1 MERLKANKGTIIIT
15 TIVCLLPILIGILLW
30 DKIPNEVATHF
41 GSDGAPNGW
50 SSKGFA
56 VFGLP
61 LFVTGCHL
69 LCTGVTCADPKSQ
82 RLGGKMFK
90 LILWICPLA
99 SLFCAV
105 SVYGY
110 ALDMNISVDL
120 IARIFVGLLFVVIG
134 NYLPKCRQNYTVGI
148 KLPWTLDDE
157 NNWNATHRFAGW
169 VWMIGGVIFILGIF
183 VDFETMWFSLG
194 LILVLAFIPALYS
207 FIYYVKHK

>member
-30 DKIPNEVATHF
+30 NKIPNEVATHF
-41 GSDGAPNGW
+41 DSQGIPNGW

-69 LCTGVTCADPKSQ
+69 LCTVATCADPKSQ

-90 LILWICPLA
+90 LILWICPLI
-99 SLFCAV
+99 SLFCVV

-110 ALDMNISVDL
+110 ALGMNVNVDF
-120 IARIFVGLLFVVIG
+120 IARIFIGLIFVVIG

-148 KLPWTLDDE
+148 KLPWTLHDE
-157 NNWNATHRFAGW
+157 DNWNATHRFAGGI
-169 VWMIGGVIFILGIF
+169 WMIGGVIFILSIF
-183 VDFETMWFSLG
+183 LSFGKVWIPLG
-194 LILVLAFIPALYS
+194 LVLILTFIPVVYS